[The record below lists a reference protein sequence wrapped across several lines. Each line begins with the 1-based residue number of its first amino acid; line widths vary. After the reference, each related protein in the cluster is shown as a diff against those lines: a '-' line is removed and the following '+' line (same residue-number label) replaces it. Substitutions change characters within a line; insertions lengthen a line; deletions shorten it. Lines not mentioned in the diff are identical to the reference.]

1 MRKKILMITVVSICL
16 LFTALFA
23 GTDQAPAKKKK
34 ALFVWGGWEGHEPKQ
49 CVDIFAPWLA
59 EQGFDVEISNTLDS
73 YLDAQKLKSLDLIV
87 QVYTQ
92 GSITAE
98 QERGLLEAVKA
109 GVGLAGWHGGLADS
123 FRSTV
128 EYEFMVGGQWVAH
141 PGGVIDYEVNIT
153 DRQDP
158 ITKGLTDFKMH
169 SEQYYMHVDPI
180 DRVLATTTFSG
191 QYAPWIK
198 GVVMPVIWK
207 KMYGKGRIF
216 YTTLGHVAKDFDVP
230 QAREIV
236 KRGLLWAARISG
248 DDPPVRNPYNE

>member
-1 MRKKILMITVVSICL
+1 MRKKIVVITIVSFCL
-16 LFTALFA
+16 LFAASFA
-23 GTDQAPAKKKK
+23 GTDQAPTKKKK

-73 YLDAQKLKSLDLIV
+73 YLDAPKMKSLDLIV

-180 DRVLATTTFSG
+180 DQVLATTTFSG

-248 DDPPVRNPYNE
+248 DDPPVRNPYKK